1 MKNADKIIKKLY
13 IRSYELGEYG
23 QVDLSLPNNRLISI
37 GVKILDNSFRGPL
50 TYDLDRLYDE
60 LVYFNHYSQ
69 KGETCPL
76 NFFLPMIL
84 VNRSY
89 ETYEAS
95 LVDLAG
101 KIQTYYGPL
110 DRLDDYIIQV
120 QAYDR
125 LIRAYIRSGGQSIE
139 GDKLIPILT
148 DIKDDL
154 VAYNHPKK
162 TKEETINF
170 QIKKLKYIGK
180 IHRLIDSME
189 GISTYNVVKS
199 TNKADKSTSNV
210 GISIDDIGMST
221 YNTGTHDLDI
231 FDRIA
236 FLQGGQ
242 VDGDSLTRVLAHI
255 LGYEIDKVVI
265 DDGAFL
271 DSRSSLEVDANT
283 FTDSKSGLEVGAK
296 DFIDVKSGSEV
307 DSKTFVA
314 SMADYLLDLRN
325 RDKITRKYGARSSPK
340 HFLSEDVGYQGQDP
354 ILNRYKIL
362 EKAKE
367 GNSYRV
373 RLATKSGLY
382 DMIYNIKTC
391 GD

>member
-50 TYDLDRLYDE
+50 TYDVGRLYDE
-60 LVYFNHYSQ
+60 LVYFNHYSH
-69 KGETCPL
+69 KEEACPL

-84 VNRSY
+84 ANRSY
-89 ETYEAS
+89 DTYEAS
-95 LVDLAG
+95 LVDLAD
-101 KIQTYYGPL
+101 KIQTYYSSL
-110 DRLDDYIIQV
+110 DRIDDYIIQV

-125 LIRAYIRSGGQSIE
+125 LIRAYIRSGGQSME
-139 GDKLIPILT
+139 GDKLISILR
-148 DIKDDL
+148 DMKDGL
-154 VAYNHPKK
+154 VAYNLPKK
-162 TKEETINF
+162 TKKETINF
-170 QIKKLKYIGK
+170 QLKKLKYIGK

-189 GISTYNVVKS
+189 EISTYNIDKS
-199 TNKADKSTSNV
+199 TNKADKSTSNI
-210 GISIDDIGMST
+210 GISIVDIDMPT

-255 LGYEIDKVVI
+255 LGYEIDKVGI

-271 DSRSSLEVDANT
+271 DSRSSLEADAKDYI
-283 FTDSKSGLEVGAK
+283 DSKSSLEVADK
-296 DFIDVKSGSEV
+296 AFIDSRSSLEA
-307 DSKTFVA
+307 SAKTFIY
-314 SMADYLLDLRN
+314 SMGDYLIDLRN
-325 RDKITRKYGARSSPK
+325 RNKITRKYGARSSPK
-340 HFLSEDVGYQGQDP
+340 HFLNEDVGYQGQDP

-382 DMIYNIKTC
+382 DMIYNIKA
-391 GD
+391 

>member
-1 MKNADKIIKKLY
+1 MQNADKIIKKLY
-13 IRSYELGEYG
+13 IKSYEPGKYG
-23 QVDLSLPNNRLISI
+23 QVDLSLSNNRLLTI
-37 GVKILDNSFRGPL
+37 GVKIMDNSSKGPL
-50 TYDLDRLYDE
+50 TYDVARLYDE

-89 ETYEAS
+89 ETYESS
-95 LVDLAG
+95 LLDLAG
-101 KIQTYYGPL
+101 KILSYYGRL

-120 QAYDR
+120 NSYDR
-125 LIRAYIRSGGQSIE
+125 LIRAYIRSGGQSLE
-139 GDKLIPILT
+139 GDRLIPILR
-148 DIKDDL
+148 DIKAGL
-154 VAYNHPKK
+154 VVYNL
-162 TKEETINF
+162 TKETKRETIDF
-170 QIKKLKYIGK
+170 QLKKVKYIEK
-180 IHRLIDSME
+180 IHRLIDSLE
-189 GISTYNVVKS
+189 GISTYNVDKS
-199 TNKADKSTSNV
+199 TNKADKSTSNI

-236 FLQGGQ
+236 YLQGGQ

-255 LGYEIDKVVI
+255 LEYEIDKVGV

-271 DSRSSLEVDANT
+271 DSRSSLEV
-283 FTDSKSGLEVGAK
+283 GAK
-296 DFIDVKSGSEV
+296 DFIYVKSGSEV

-325 RDKITRKYGARSSPK
+325 RNKITRKYGARSSPK
-340 HFLSEDVGYQGQDP
+340 HFLNEDVGYQGQDP

-362 EKAKE
+362 EKARE
-367 GNSYRV
+367 GNTYRI

-382 DMIYNIKTC
+382 DMIYNIKA
-391 GD
+391 

>member
-1 MKNADKIIKKLY
+1 MQNTDSIIKKLY
-13 IRSYELGEYG
+13 IKSYESDQAGY
-23 QVDLSLPNNRLISI
+23 VDLSLPKNRLISI
-37 GVKILDNSFRGPL
+37 GLKILDNSPKGSL
-50 TYDLDRLYDE
+50 SYDLDRLYDE

-69 KGETCPL
+69 KGQACPL

-84 VNRSY
+84 ANRSY
-89 ETYEAS
+89 DTYEAS
-95 LVDLAG
+95 LVDLAD
-101 KIQTYYGPL
+101 KIQTYYSSL
-110 DRLDDYIIQV
+110 DRIDDYIIQV

-139 GDKLIPILT
+139 VDNLIPILT

-199 TNKADKSTSNV
+199 TNKADKSTSNI

-255 LGYEIDKVVI
+255 LGYEIDKVGI

-271 DSRSSLEVDANT
+271 DSRSSLEADAKDYI
-283 FTDSKSGLEVGAK
+283 DSKSSLEVADK
-296 DFIDVKSGSEV
+296 AFIDSRSSLE
-307 DSKTFVA
+307 A
-314 SMADYLLDLRN
+314 SAKAFIYSMGDYLIDLRN
-325 RDKITRKYGARSSPK
+325 RNKITRKYGARSSPK
-340 HFLSEDVGYQGQDP
+340 HFLNEDVGYQGQDP

-362 EKAKE
+362 EKARE
-367 GNSYRV
+367 GNTYRI

-382 DMIYNIKTC
+382 DMIYNIKTR

>member
-1 MKNADKIIKKLY
+1 MQNTDSIIKKLY
-13 IRSYELGEYG
+13 IKSYESDQAGY
-23 QVDLSLPNNRLISI
+23 VDLSLPKNRLISI
-37 GVKILDNSFRGPL
+37 GLKILDNSFKGSL
-50 TYDLDRLYDE
+50 SYDLDRLYDE
-60 LVYFNHYSQ
+60 LVYFNYYSQ
-69 KGETCPL
+69 KGQACPL

-84 VNRSY
+84 ANRSY
-89 ETYEAS
+89 DTYEAS
-95 LVDLAG
+95 LVDLAD
-101 KIQTYYGPL
+101 KIQTYYSSL

-139 GDKLIPILT
+139 GDNLIPILT

-199 TNKADKSTSNV
+199 TNKADKSTSNI

-271 DSRSSLEVDANT
+271 DSRSSLEVDAKDYI
-283 FTDSKSGLEVGAK
+283 DSKSSLEGADK
-296 DFIDVKSGSEV
+296 AFIDSRSSLE
-307 DSKTFVA
+307 A
-314 SMADYLLDLRN
+314 SAKAFIYSMGDYLIDLRN

-340 HFLSEDVGYQGQDP
+340 HFLNEDVGYQGQDP

-362 EKAKE
+362 EKVRE
-367 GNSYRV
+367 GNTYRI

-382 DMIYNIKTC
+382 DMIYNIKT
-391 GD
+391 

>member
-1 MKNADKIIKKLY
+1 MQNADEIIKKLY
-13 IRSYELGEYG
+13 IKSYESGKYG
-23 QVDLSLPNNRLISI
+23 QVDLFLSNNRLLTI
-37 GVKILDNSFRGPL
+37 GVKILDNSSKGPL
-50 TYDLDRLYDE
+50 TYDMARLYDE
-60 LVYFNHYSQ
+60 LVYFNHYNH
-69 KGETCPL
+69 KGEACTL

-89 ETYEAS
+89 DTYEAS
-95 LVDLAG
+95 LVDLAD
-101 KIQTYYGPL
+101 KIQTYYSSL
-110 DRLDDYIIQV
+110 DRIDDYIIQV

-154 VAYNHPKK
+154 VAYNLPKK
-162 TKEETINF
+162 TKKETINF
-170 QIKKLKYIGK
+170 QLKKLKYIGK

-189 GISTYNVVKS
+189 GISTYSVVKS
-199 TNKADKSTSNV
+199 TNKADKSTSNI
-210 GISIDDIGMST
+210 GISIVDIDMPT

-236 FLQGGQ
+236 YLQGGQ

-255 LGYEIDKVVI
+255 LGYEIDKVGV
-265 DDGAFL
+265 DDGTFV
-271 DSRSSLEVDANT
+271 DSGSSLEVDANT
-283 FTDSKSGLEVGAK
+283 FTDSKSGLEVDSKIFIDAKSDSEVGAK
-296 DFIDVKSGSEV
+296 AFIY
-307 DSKTFVA
+307 

-382 DMIYNIKTC
+382 DMIYNIKA
-391 GD
+391 

>member
-23 QVDLSLPNNRLISI
+23 QMDLSLPNNRLISI

-50 TYDLDRLYDE
+50 TYDVGRLYDE
-60 LVYFNHYSQ
+60 LVYFNHYSH
-69 KGETCPL
+69 KEEACPL

-84 VNRSY
+84 ANRSY
-89 ETYEAS
+89 DTYEAS
-95 LVDLAG
+95 LVDLAD
-101 KIQTYYGPL
+101 KIQTYYSSL

-125 LIRAYIRSGGQSIE
+125 LIRAYIRSGDQSIE

-154 VAYNHPKK
+154 VAYNLPKK

-199 TNKADKSTSNV
+199 TNKADKSTSNI

-236 FLQGGQ
+236 YPQGGQ

-255 LGYEIDKVVI
+255 LGYEIDKVGV

-271 DSRSSLEVDANT
+271 DSRSSLEADAKDYI
-283 FTDSKSGLEVGAK
+283 DSKSSLEVADK
-296 DFIDVKSGSEV
+296 AFIDSRSSLE
-307 DSKTFVA
+307 A
-314 SMADYLLDLRN
+314 SAKAFIYSMGDYLIDLRN

-340 HFLSEDVGYQGQDP
+340 HFLNEEVGYQGQDP

-362 EKAKE
+362 EKVRE
-367 GNSYRV
+367 GNTYRI

-382 DMIYNIKTC
+382 DMIYNIKT
-391 GD
+391 

>member
-1 MKNADKIIKKLY
+1 MQNTDSIIKKLY
-13 IRSYELGEYG
+13 IKSYESDKAGH
-23 QVDLSLPNNRLISI
+23 VDLSLPKNRLISI
-37 GVKILDNSFRGPL
+37 GVKILDNSFKGSL
-50 TYDLDRLYDE
+50 SYDVDRLYDE

-84 VNRSY
+84 ANRSY

-95 LVDLAG
+95 LVDLAD
-101 KIQTYYGPL
+101 KIQIYYSSL
-110 DRLDDYIIQV
+110 DRLDDYIILV
-120 QAYDR
+120 QTYDR

-139 GDKLIPILT
+139 GYKLIPILT

-189 GISTYNVVKS
+189 GISTYNVDKS
-199 TNKADKSTSNV
+199 TNKADKSTSNI

-236 FLQGGQ
+236 YLQGGQ

-255 LGYEIDKVVI
+255 LGYEIDKVGVN
-265 DDGAFL
+265 DGAFL
-271 DSRSSLEVDANT
+271 DSRSS
-283 FTDSKSGLEVGAK
+283 LEVGAK

-340 HFLSEDVGYQGQDP
+340 HFLNEDVGYQGQDP

-362 EKAKE
+362 EKVRE
-367 GNSYRV
+367 GNTYRI

-382 DMIYNIKTC
+382 DMIYNIKT
-391 GD
+391 

>member
-1 MKNADKIIKKLY
+1 MQNTDSIIKKLY
-13 IRSYELGEYG
+13 IKSYELDQAGH
-23 QVDLSLPNNRLISI
+23 VDLSLPNNRLISI
-37 GVKILDNSFRGPL
+37 GVKILDNSSKGPL
-50 TYDLDRLYDE
+50 SYDLDRLYDE

-89 ETYEAS
+89 ETYETS

-125 LIRAYIRSGGQSIE
+125 LIRAYIRSGGQSME
-139 GDKLIPILT
+139 GDKLISILR
-148 DIKDDL
+148 DMKDGL
-154 VAYNHPKK
+154 VAYNLTKK
-162 TKEETINF
+162 TKKETINF

-189 GISTYNVVKS
+189 GISTYNVDKS
-199 TNKADKSTSNV
+199 TNKPDKSTSNI
-210 GISIDDIGMST
+210 GISIDNIGVYT

-236 FLQGGQ
+236 YLQGGQ

-255 LGYEIDKVVI
+255 LGYEIDKVGV
-265 DDGAFL
+265 DDGTFV
-271 DSRSSLEVDANT
+271 DSGSSLEVDANT
-283 FTDSKSGLEVGAK
+283 FTDSKSGLEVDSKIFIDAKSDSEVGAK
-296 DFIDVKSGSEV
+296 AFIY
-307 DSKTFVA
+307 

-373 RLATKSGLY
+373 RLATKSGLH
-382 DMIYNIKTC
+382 DMIYNIKA
-391 GD
+391 

>member
-1 MKNADKIIKKLY
+1 MQNADKIIKKLY
-13 IRSYELGEYG
+13 IKSYEPGKYG
-23 QVDLSLPNNRLISI
+23 QVDLSLSNNRLLTI
-37 GVKILDNSFRGPL
+37 GVKIMDNSSKGPL
-50 TYDLDRLYDE
+50 TYDVARLYDE

-89 ETYEAS
+89 ETYESS
-95 LVDLAG
+95 LLDLAG
-101 KIQTYYGPL
+101 KILSYYGRL
-110 DRLDDYIIQV
+110 DRLDDYMIQV

-125 LIRAYIRSGGQSIE
+125 LIRAYIRSGGQSIK

-154 VAYNHPKK
+154 VAYKLPKK
-162 TKEETINF
+162 TKKETINF

-189 GISTYNVVKS
+189 GISTYNVDKS
-199 TNKADKSTSNV
+199 TNKADKSTSNI

-221 YNTGTHDLDI
+221 YNTGTHDLDV
-231 FDRIA
+231 FDRIVY
-236 FLQGGQ
+236 LQGGQ

-255 LGYEIDKVVI
+255 LGYEIDKVGVN
-265 DDGAFL
+265 DGAFVY
-271 DSRSSLEVDANT
+271 SRSNLEVDANT
-283 FTDSKSGLEVGAK
+283 FTDSKSGLEVDSKIFIDAKSDSEVGAK
-296 DFIDVKSGSEV
+296 AFIY
-307 DSKTFVA
+307 
-314 SMADYLLDLRN
+314 SMADYLIDLRN
-325 RDKITRKYGARSSPK
+325 RDKIIRKYGARSSPK
-340 HFLSEDVGYQGQDP
+340 HFLSEDMGYQGQDP

-362 EKAKE
+362 EKVRE
-367 GNSYRV
+367 GNTYRV

-382 DMIYNIKTC
+382 DMIYNIKT
-391 GD
+391 

>member
-1 MKNADKIIKKLY
+1 MQNADKIIKKLY
-13 IRSYELGEYG
+13 IKSYEPDKYG

-37 GVKILDNSFRGPL
+37 GVKILDNSPKGSL
-50 TYDLDRLYDE
+50 SYDVDRLYDE

-84 VNRSY
+84 ANRSY

-95 LVDLAG
+95 LLDLAD
-101 KIQTYYGPL
+101 KIQIYYSSL
-110 DRLDDYIIQV
+110 DRLDDYIILV
-120 QAYDR
+120 QTYDR

-139 GDKLIPILT
+139 GDKLIPILN

-154 VAYNHPKK
+154 VAYNLPKK
-162 TKEETINF
+162 TKKETINF
-170 QIKKLKYIGK
+170 QLKKLKYIGK

-189 GISTYNVVKS
+189 GISTYNVDKS
-199 TNKADKSTSNV
+199 TNKADKSTSNI

-236 FLQGGQ
+236 YLQGGQ

-255 LGYEIDKVVI
+255 LGYEIDKVGV

-271 DSRSSLEVDANT
+271 DSRSSLEVYANT

-296 DFIDVKSGSEV
+296 AFIY
-307 DSKTFVA
+307 
-314 SMADYLLDLRN
+314 SMADYLIDLRN

-340 HFLSEDVGYQGQDP
+340 HFLNEDVGYQGQDP

-362 EKAKE
+362 EKVRE
-367 GNSYRV
+367 GNTYRI

-382 DMIYNIKTC
+382 DMIYNIKT
-391 GD
+391 

>member
-1 MKNADKIIKKLY
+1 MQNADEIIKKLY
-13 IRSYELGEYG
+13 IKSYEPGKYG
-23 QVDLSLPNNRLISI
+23 QVNLSLSNNRLLTI
-37 GVKILDNSFRGPL
+37 GVKILDNSSKGPL
-50 TYDLDRLYDE
+50 TYDVARLYDE
-60 LVYFNHYSQ
+60 LVYFNHYSH
-69 KGETCPL
+69 KGEACPL

-84 VNRSY
+84 ANRSY
-89 ETYEAS
+89 DTYEAS
-95 LVDLAG
+95 LVDLAD
-101 KIQTYYGPL
+101 KIQTYYSSL
-110 DRLDDYIIQV
+110 DRIDDYIIQV

-199 TNKADKSTSNV
+199 TNKADKSTSNI

-236 FLQGGQ
+236 YLQGGQ
-242 VDGDSLTRVLAHI
+242 VDGNSLTRVLAHI
-255 LGYEIDKVVI
+255 LGYEIDKVGV

-271 DSRSSLEVDANT
+271 DSRSS
-283 FTDSKSGLEVGAK
+283 LEVGAK

-340 HFLSEDVGYQGQDP
+340 HFINEDVGYQGQDP

-362 EKAKE
+362 EKARE

-382 DMIYNIKTC
+382 DMIYNIKA
-391 GD
+391 

>member
-1 MKNADKIIKKLY
+1 MQNADKIIKKLY
-13 IRSYELGEYG
+13 IKSYEPGKYG
-23 QVDLSLPNNRLISI
+23 QVDLSLSNNRLLTI
-37 GVKILDNSFRGPL
+37 GVKIMDNSSKGPL
-50 TYDLDRLYDE
+50 TYDVARLYDE

-89 ETYEAS
+89 ETYESS
-95 LVDLAG
+95 LLDLAG
-101 KIQTYYGPL
+101 KILSYYGRL

-120 QAYDR
+120 NSYDR
-125 LIRAYIRSGGQSIE
+125 LIRAYIRSGGQSLE
-139 GDKLIPILT
+139 GDRLIPILR
-148 DIKDDL
+148 DMKDGL
-154 VAYNHPKK
+154 VAYNLTKK
-162 TKEETINF
+162 TKKETINF
-170 QIKKLKYIGK
+170 QLKKLKYIGK
-180 IHRLIDSME
+180 IHKIIDSME
-189 GISTYNVVKS
+189 GISTYNVDKS
-199 TNKADKSTSNV
+199 TNKADKSTSNI
-210 GISIDDIGMST
+210 GISIVDIDMST

-236 FLQGGQ
+236 YLQGGQ

-255 LGYEIDKVVI
+255 LGYEIDKVGV
-265 DDGAFL
+265 DDGAYV

-296 DFIDVKSGSEV
+296 DFIDEKSGSEV

-340 HFLSEDVGYQGQDP
+340 HFLNEDVGYQGQDP

-362 EKAKE
+362 EKVRE
-367 GNSYRV
+367 GNTYRI

-382 DMIYNIKTC
+382 DMIYNIKT
-391 GD
+391 

>member
-1 MKNADKIIKKLY
+1 MQNTDSIIKKLY
-13 IRSYELGEYG
+13 IKSYESYKAGH
-23 QVDLSLPNNRLISI
+23 VDLSLPKNRLISI
-37 GVKILDNSFRGPL
+37 GVKILDNSPKGSL
-50 TYDLDRLYDE
+50 SYDVDRLYDE

-84 VNRSY
+84 ANRSY

-95 LVDLAG
+95 LLDLAD
-101 KIQTYYGPL
+101 KIQTYYSSL
-110 DRLDDYIIQV
+110 DRIDDYIIQV

-125 LIRAYIRSGGQSIE
+125 LIRAYIRSGGQSME
-139 GDKLIPILT
+139 GDKLISILR
-148 DIKDDL
+148 DMKDGL

-199 TNKADKSTSNV
+199 TNKADKSTSNI

-236 FLQGGQ
+236 YLQGGQ

-255 LGYEIDKVVI
+255 LGYEIDKVGV

-271 DSRSSLEVDANT
+271 DSRSSLEADAKDYV
-283 FTDSKSGLEVGAK
+283 DSKSSLEVGAK
-296 DFIDVKSGSEV
+296 AFIY
-307 DSKTFVA
+307 
-314 SMADYLLDLRN
+314 SMGDYLIDLRN

-340 HFLSEDVGYQGQDP
+340 HFLNEDVGYQGQDP

-362 EKAKE
+362 EKARE
-367 GNSYRV
+367 GNTYRI
-373 RLATKSGLY
+373 RLATKSGQY

>member
-1 MKNADKIIKKLY
+1 MQNADKIIKKLY
-13 IRSYELGEYG
+13 IKSYEPGKYG
-23 QVDLSLPNNRLISI
+23 QVDLSLSNNRLLTI
-37 GVKILDNSFRGPL
+37 GVKIMDNSSKGPL
-50 TYDLDRLYDE
+50 TYDVARLYDE

-89 ETYEAS
+89 ETYESS
-95 LVDLAG
+95 LLDLSG
-101 KIQTYYGPL
+101 KILSYYGRL

-120 QAYDR
+120 NSYDR

-148 DIKDDL
+148 DIKADL
-154 VAYNHPKK
+154 VAYNLPKK
-162 TKEETINF
+162 TKKETINF
-170 QIKKLKYIGK
+170 QLKKLKYIEK

-199 TNKADKSTSNV
+199 TNKADKSTSNI

-255 LGYEIDKVVI
+255 LGYEINKVGI

-271 DSRSSLEVDANT
+271 DSRSSLEADAKDYI
-283 FTDSKSGLEVGAK
+283 DSKSSLEVADK
-296 DFIDVKSGSEV
+296 AFIDSRSSLESSAKA
-307 DSKTFVA
+307 FIY
-314 SMADYLLDLRN
+314 SMGDYLIDLRN

-340 HFLSEDVGYQGQDP
+340 HFLNEDVGYQGQDP

-362 EKAKE
+362 EKVRE
-367 GNSYRV
+367 GNTYRI

-382 DMIYNIKTC
+382 DMIYNIKT
-391 GD
+391 